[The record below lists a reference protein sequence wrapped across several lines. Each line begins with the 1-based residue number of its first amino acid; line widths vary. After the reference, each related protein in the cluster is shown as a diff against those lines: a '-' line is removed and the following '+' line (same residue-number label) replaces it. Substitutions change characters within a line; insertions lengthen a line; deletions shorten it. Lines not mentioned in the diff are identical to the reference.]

1 MVASNTA
8 MRWMSADLRS
18 KITPSRGVCPR
29 LLAISPRFLPF
40 KDHQSSLANHQSLAP
55 DGLGLATRSASSP
68 SKINNHHS
76 PIINPFLALPIR
88 PAIALL
94 LPLQRSTII
103 TRQSS
108 IHSSRCPFAL
118 PSPRFFPFK
127 NHQSSLDNHQSI
139 PRVAHS
145 PCHTLCFLP
154 LKDQQSS
161 FDNHQSL
168 ACAVCLRVAA
178 VASSRWMIK
187 WQRNEGA
194 WDRLLAILYPTS

>member
-1 MVASNTA
+1 

-118 PSPRFFPFK
+118 PHALLPPLERSTIIIR
-127 NHQSSLDNHQSI
+127 QSSI
-139 PRVAHS
+139 PRLCCLPARRSGRIISVDDQVA
-145 PCHTLCFLP
+145 TERR
-154 LKDQQSS
+154 
-161 FDNHQSL
+161 
-168 ACAVCLRVAA
+168 RV
-178 VASSRWMIK
+178 
-187 WQRNEGA
+187 G
-194 WDRLLAILYPTS
+194 